1 MGSLEERRH
10 IMNRRLVLKV
20 AALCCVLLM
29 QTSCSRVAI
38 TGRKQFN
45 IVPDTMM
52 NSMSLQSYNEFL
64 TSSKLSS
71 DTQKTRM
78 VKDVGAR
85 IQKAVEKYC
94 AENNLSSRIRSYQW
108 EFNLVEDPNVNAWC
122 MPGGKVVVYTG
133 LLPVA
138 QNEAGLAVVMGHE
151 IAHAIARHGSE
162 RMSQGL
168 MVELGGMALS
178 EALAKQPA
186 QTKELFMKSYG
197 LGTEV
202 GVLLPYSRLHE
213 NEADRMGLIFMAMA
227 GFNPNEAVSF
237 WERMSAA
244 SKGPRPLELLSTHP
258 ADSTRINNIKKLI
271 PEAMQY
277 YKP

>member
-1 MGSLEERRH
+1 MKHKLG
-10 IMNRRLVLKV
+10 LKV
-20 AALCCVLLM
+20 VVLCSALLLHS
-29 QTSCSRVAI
+29 SCSQVAI

-45 IVPDTMM
+45 LVPDTVM
-52 NSMSLQSYNEFL
+52 NSLSFQSYNEFL
-64 TSSKLSS
+64 AAHKLSA
-71 DTQKTRM
+71 DARKAGM

-85 IQKAVEKYC
+85 IQKAVMSYC
-94 AENNLSSRIRSYQW
+94 AANNLSSQIQNYQW

-151 IAHAIARHGSE
+151 IAHAIARHGAE

-168 MVELGGMALS
+168 LVELGGMALS
-178 EALAKQPA
+178 EALANKPE
-186 QTKELFMKSYG
+186 QTKNLFMQSYG
-197 LGTEV
+197 IGTQV

-227 GFNPNEAVSF
+227 GYNPNEAVSF

-244 SKGPRPLELLSTHP
+244 NKGPKPLELLSTHP
-258 ADSTRINNIKKLI
+258 ADSTRIRNIKNLI

>member
-1 MGSLEERRH
+1 
-10 IMNRRLVLKV
+10 MNRRLVLKV

-45 IVPDTMM
+45 IVPDSMM

-64 TSSKLSS
+64 TSNKLSS

-178 EALAKQPA
+178 EALANKPEQTQNLFKQ
-186 QTKELFMKSYG
+186 SYG
-197 LGTEV
+197 IGTQV

-227 GFNPNEAVSF
+227 GYNPNEAVSF
-237 WERMSAA
+237 WERMSAMN
-244 SKGPRPLELLSTHP
+244 KGQRPLELLSTHP
-258 ADSTRINNIKKLI
+258 ADSTRINNIKRLI

-277 YKP
+277 YQK